1 MKGRKPITAKQSR
14 EIEALAEKAGVLA
27 QMPVLTRDA
36 AAIVLGI
43 RGAKTRARAWWP
55 EDLIDAEVKRLSQI
69 HFQKRGSRK

>member
-14 EIEALAEKAGVLA
+14 DIEALAQRAGLLA
-27 QMPVLTRDA
+27 RTPVLTRDA

-55 EDLIDAEVKRLSQI
+55 EEVIDAEVKRVSRI
-69 HFQKRGSRK
+69 HFQKRRY